1 MTSLHGRRWDSLS
14 PGLSLTRIGRGA
26 PDGQDAVPKGSITTG
41 QASFNARFQ
50 TASPRE
56 DGSGVPVGR
65 VAVPK
70 RSITTGQVSFNA
82 RFQTSS
88 PRRDGSESPVGRAAV
103 PNGSQ
108 KIASP
113 RRDGSEVPV
122 GQVAVPKDGEKNA
135 SPRRDAPGV
144 PVGRVAVPKGTFL
157 KGFFLTGIEPGYS
170 CELAGVGFDVLLK
183 QLADFLGGVGA
194 IDPVVGDFRIADSS
208 VDSPVGKFG

>member
-14 PGLSLTRIGRGA
+14 PGLSLKRIGRGA
-26 PDGQDAVPKGSITTG
+26 CGQGRCAEGIHYTG

-50 TASPRE
+50 TASPRRDSSE
-56 DGSGVPVGR
+56 VPVGQ

-70 RSITTGQVSFNA
+70 SSQKTA
-82 RFQTSS
+82 S
-88 PRRDGSESPVGRAAV
+88 PRRDGSEVLVGRVVV
-103 PNGSQ
+103 PKGSQ

-113 RRDGSEVPV
+113 RRDGSK
-122 GQVAVPKDGEKNA
+122 A
-135 SPRRDAPGV
+135 

-157 KGFFLTGIEPGYS
+157 KGFVFTGIEPGYS

-183 QLADFLGGVGA
+183 QLPDFLGGVGA

>member
-1 MTSLHGRRWDSLS
+1 MPVGRV
-14 PGLSLTRIGRGA
+14 
-26 PDGQDAVPKGSITTG
+26 AVPKGSITTG

-50 TASPRE
+50 T
-56 DGSGVPVGR
+56 
-65 VAVPK
+65 
-70 RSITTGQVSFNA
+70 
-82 RFQTSS
+82 SS
-88 PRRDGSESPVGRAAV
+88 PRRDGSEVLVGRVAVPKSSQKTASPRRDGSEASVGRAAV

-183 QLADFLGGVGA
+183 QLPDFLGGVGA

>member
-14 PGLSLTRIGRGA
+14 PGLSLNRIGRGA
-26 PDGQDAVPKGSITTG
+26 CGQDAVPNGSITTG

-50 TASPRE
+50 T
-56 DGSGVPVGR
+56 
-65 VAVPK
+65 
-70 RSITTGQVSFNA
+70 
-82 RFQTSS
+82 
-88 PRRDGSESPVGRAAV
+88 
-103 PNGSQ
+103 
-108 KIASP
+108 ASP

-183 QLADFLGGVGA
+183 QLPDFLGGVGA